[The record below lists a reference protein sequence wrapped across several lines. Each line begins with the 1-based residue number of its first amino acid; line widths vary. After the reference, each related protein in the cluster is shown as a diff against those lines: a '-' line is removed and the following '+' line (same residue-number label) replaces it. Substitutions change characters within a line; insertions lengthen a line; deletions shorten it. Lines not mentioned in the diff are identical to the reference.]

1 MKENLH
7 GAGLLE
13 NTTFIVN
20 TEYTCTYNECL
31 LMMLTSITVKDNNK
45 DTCQNKVQ
53 NNNVSTL
60 VSTSP

>member
-7 GAGLLE
+7 GAGLIG

-20 TEYTCTYNECL
+20 TEYTYNECL
-31 LMMLTSITVKDNNK
+31 LMMLTSFTVKDNNK
-45 DTCQNKVQ
+45 DMCQNKVQ

-60 VSTSP
+60 VSASP